1 MLKRKIDQEFLG
13 FLQGP
18 TKEALLVT
26 GARQVGKT
34 FSVRQF
40 AHRHFQDFVEINFIE
55 HPEAKALFDSVHGT
69 KDFFNRFS
77 AYVGRSLT
85 KGKTLV
91 FFDEVQECPEIVT
104 FIKFLGDDGR
114 YRYALSGSLLGVK
127 IKDVRSVPVGYL
139 REVDMFPLDF
149 EEFVMANGMPTEVM
163 DNLKEACQANRPI
176 DKVVDV
182 KMMDLLRLYLVVG
195 GMPAAVQ
202 VYVDT
207 NDIQAVIREQQ
218 AILVQYRK
226 DAAKYD
232 ARDKLEIVRT
242 LDLIPS
248 ELNVQNKRF
257 YATALRPGERFDRI
271 GDNFLWLKSAGIAIP
286 VYNVDQ
292 PKAPLELS
300 KKANLFKL
308 FLNDVGLLSCMYM
321 DGIQLKIL
329 SGDIGINFGSV
340 YENFVAQELRA
351 HGFEHIY
358 YYNSKKHGEVDFVV
372 EHDGAALLIEAKSG
386 RDYDRHTALDNVMAV
401 RDFGIESAWVL
412 NGFGDSSSDGRVAY
426 RPVYSLM
433 CLHHNPLPDKMLY
446 KVDLS
451 SLTGES
457 QNH

>member
-1 MLKRKIDQEFLG
+1 
-13 FLQGP
+13 
-18 TKEALLVT
+18 
-26 GARQVGKT
+26 
-34 FSVRQF
+34 
-40 AHRHFQDFVEINFIE
+40 
-55 HPEAKALFDSVHGT
+55 
-69 KDFFNRFS
+69 
-77 AYVGRSLT
+77 
-85 KGKTLV
+85 
-91 FFDEVQECPEIVT
+91 
-104 FIKFLGDDGR
+104 
-114 YRYALSGSLLGVK
+114 
-127 IKDVRSVPVGYL
+127 
-139 REVDMFPLDF
+139 
-149 EEFVMANGMPTEVM
+149 
-163 DNLKEACQANRPI
+163 
-176 DKVVDV
+176 
-182 KMMDLLRLYLVVG
+182 MMDLLRLYLVVG

-248 ELNVQNKRF
+248 ELNVQNKRS

-271 GDNFLWLKSAGIAIP
+271 GDNFLWLKSAEMAIP

-292 PKAPLELS
+292 PKVPLELS